1 MKKQLVLFLALALCL
16 GLTACGDTES
26 DDTQSG
32 YETVMD
38 MEFLDG
44 MWSIDGT
51 AKLYFDSTEGFY
63 AYRTRWGL
71 GGRGEFELSEAS
83 GRPMIFFNGLLYN
96 FLLRDDGVLLP
107 NRNGEGSGLTIHRN
121 TFLRD
126 DEAEIVE
133 WDISNWDGMWQNAL
147 GETIV
152 INSSLMQYIAC
163 SPDYS
168 MSGTMDDEG
177 EGMGLYLYDNGTRA
191 YLCPGDDG
199 NSFTLSAERFG
210 RYGDDQHFD
219 GVFYR
224 DADFYAYRANMASS
238 GAEIRINGRAIQH
251 GLYNEIWGKA
261 LHPSQNR
268 FLAQI
273 DILSDQAEALPD
285 TKAAKNGLREDDE
298 KVAALFSWIRANI
311 PEPFKEE
318 GREQMLVRLLAE
330 KKSAEPGVLRVST
343 EKNLYQCLN
352 LQIKSDLFVSTT
364 EGVTLFEAKAGG
376 SKAEDL
382 YQLRMYHDG
391 CVADDME
398 VREAALIAQRHPDTV
413 KALLTELNRQKDK
426 KGRPYHFTLTTWE
439 EEGIALPPDAA

>member
-1 MKKQLVLFLALALCL
+1 
-16 GLTACGDTES
+16 
-26 DDTQSG
+26 
-32 YETVMD
+32 MD

-163 SPDYS
+163 SPDYY

-177 EGMGLYLYDNGTRA
+177 EGMGLYPVSYTH
-191 YLCPGDDG
+191 LC
-199 NSFTLSAERFG
+199 
-210 RYGDDQHFD
+210 
-219 GVFYR
+219 
-224 DADFYAYRANMASS
+224 
-238 GAEIRINGRAIQH
+238 AI
-251 GLYNEIWGKA
+251 K
-261 LHPSQNR
+261 
-268 FLAQI
+268 
-273 DILSDQAEALPD
+273 ILSFQNFYKVLKTCSAGRKGFFD
-285 TKAAKNGLREDDE
+285 TL
-298 KVAALFSWIRANI
+298 LS
-311 PEPFKEE
+311 PFAVE
-318 GREQMLVRLLAE
+318 
-330 KKSAEPGVLRVST
+330 T
-343 EKNLYQCLN
+343 
-352 LQIKSDLFVSTT
+352 
-364 EGVTLFEAKAGG
+364 
-376 SKAEDL
+376 
-382 YQLRMYHDG
+382 
-391 CVADDME
+391 
-398 VREAALIAQRHPDTV
+398 
-413 KALLTELNRQKDK
+413 
-426 KGRPYHFTLTTWE
+426 
-439 EEGIALPPDAA
+439 GIIFCYNF

>member
-133 WDISNWDGMWQNAL
+133 WDISNWDGMWQ
-147 GETIV
+147 I
-152 INSSLMQYIAC
+152 
-163 SPDYS
+163 
-168 MSGTMDDEG
+168 
-177 EGMGLYLYDNGTRA
+177 
-191 YLCPGDDG
+191 
-199 NSFTLSAERFG
+199 
-210 RYGDDQHFD
+210 
-219 GVFYR
+219 
-224 DADFYAYRANMASS
+224 
-238 GAEIRINGRAIQH
+238 GRA
-251 GLYNEIWGKA
+251 
-261 LHPSQNR
+261 SC
-268 FLAQI
+268 
-273 DILSDQAEALPD
+273 
-285 TKAAKNGLREDDE
+285 RE
-298 KVAALFSWIRANI
+298 
-311 PEPFKEE
+311 
-318 GREQMLVRLLAE
+318 
-330 KKSAEPGVLRVST
+330 RV
-343 EKNLYQCLN
+343 
-352 LQIKSDLFVSTT
+352 
-364 EGVTLFEAKAGG
+364 
-376 SKAEDL
+376 
-382 YQLRMYHDG
+382 
-391 CVADDME
+391 
-398 VREAALIAQRHPDTV
+398 
-413 KALLTELNRQKDK
+413 
-426 KGRPYHFTLTTWE
+426 
-439 EEGIALPPDAA
+439 

>member
-133 WDISNWDGMWQNAL
+133 WDKSNWDGMWQNAL

-210 RYGDDQHFD
+210 RHGDDQHFD

-224 DADFYAYRANMASS
+224 NADFYAYTDMENAEFYEDEYSTFYIWYYDGIQQIGVARASVF
-238 GAEIRINGRAIQH
+238 I
-251 GLYNEIWGKA
+251 A
-261 LHPSQNR
+261 LNP
-268 FLAQI
+268 
-273 DILSDQAEALPD
+273 LSAVLF
-285 TKAAKNGLREDDE
+285 G
-298 KVAALFSWIRANI
+298 AALL
-311 PEPFKEE
+311 
-318 GREQMLVRLLAE
+318 GEQMTLATLFG
-330 KKSAEPGVLRVST
+330 GVLIISGIVV
-343 EKNLYQCLN
+343 E
-352 LQIKSDLFVSTT
+352 
-364 EGVTLFEAKAGG
+364 
-376 SKAEDL
+376 
-382 YQLRMYHDG
+382 
-391 CVADDME
+391 
-398 VREAALIAQRHPDTV
+398 
-413 KALLTELNRQKDK
+413 NRQSAAA
-426 KGRPYHFTLTTWE
+426 TLPE
-439 EEGIALPPDAA
+439 QPAQSRG

>member
-26 DDTQSG
+26 DDMQSG

-38 MEFLDG
+38 MEFLDR

-96 FLLRDDGVLLP
+96 FLLRDD
-107 NRNGEGSGLTIHRN
+107 
-121 TFLRD
+121 
-126 DEAEIVE
+126 EAEIVE

-152 INSSLMQYIAC
+152 IDSSLMQYIAC

-168 MSGTMDDEG
+168 MRGTMNDEG

-191 YLCPGDDG
+191 YLCPSDDG

-224 DADFYAYRANMASS
+224 NADFYAYTDMEN
-238 GAEIRINGRAIQH
+238 AEFYEDEYSTFYIWYYDGVNRYLLGNDYTIGED
-251 GLYNEIWGKA
+251 GLVYHDE
-261 LHPSQNR
+261 
-268 FLAQI
+268 
-273 DILSDQAEALPD
+273 D
-285 TKAAKNGLREDDE
+285 GL
-298 KVAALFSWIRANI
+298 VYPAGWI
-311 PEPFKEE
+311 PEAPYD
-318 GREQMLVRLLAE
+318 
-330 KKSAEPGVLRVST
+330 P
-343 EKNLYQCLN
+343 
-352 LQIKSDLFVSTT
+352 
-364 EGVTLFEAKAGG
+364 
-376 SKAEDL
+376 
-382 YQLRMYHDG
+382 
-391 CVADDME
+391 ADDWGENWMDSWD
-398 VREAALIAQRHPDTV
+398 I
-413 KALLTELNRQKDK
+413 
-426 KGRPYHFTLTTWE
+426 
-439 EEGIALPPDAA
+439 

>member
-71 GGRGEFELSEAS
+71 GGRGEFALSEAS

-107 NRNGEGSGLTIHRN
+107 NQNGEGSGLPIHRN

-152 INSSLMQYIAC
+152 IDSSLMQYIAC

-168 MSGTMDDEG
+168 MSGTMNDEG

-224 DADFYAYRANMASS
+224 NADFYAYTDMENAEFYEDEYSS
-238 GAEIRINGRAIQH
+238 FYIWYYDGVNRYLLGNDYTIGEDGLAYFNPGEGMEYLWYEDGGR
-251 GLYNEIWGKA
+251 L
-261 LHPSQNR
+261 
-268 FLAQI
+268 
-273 DILSDQAEALPD
+273 
-285 TKAAKNGLREDDE
+285 TEDDE
-298 KVAALFSWIRANI
+298 PDPSGDEVPDWNGSLDGGPDSYWSWDSDLCQRNVSEFECIWYYD
-311 PEPFKEE
+311 
-318 GREQMLVRLLAE
+318 GDL
-330 KKSAEPGVLRVST
+330 SAETYIVIDGNGNWSYYQRAPGAEHT
-343 EKNLYQCLN
+343 EMDC
-352 LQIKSDLFVSTT
+352 
-364 EGVTLFEAKAGG
+364 GV
-376 SKAEDL
+376 
-382 YQLRMYHDG
+382 
-391 CVADDME
+391 
-398 VREAALIAQRHPDTV
+398 
-413 KALLTELNRQKDK
+413 
-426 KGRPYHFTLTTWE
+426 FTYSM
-439 EEGIALPPDAA
+439 D

>member
-107 NRNGEGSGLTIHRN
+107 NRNGEG
-121 TFLRD
+121 
-126 DEAEIVE
+126 
-133 WDISNWDGMWQNAL
+133 
-147 GETIV
+147 
-152 INSSLMQYIAC
+152 
-163 SPDYS
+163 
-168 MSGTMDDEG
+168 

-199 NSFTLSAERFG
+199 NSFTLSADRFG

-224 DADFYAYRANMASS
+224 DADFYTYTDMENAEFYEDEYSTFYVWYYDGVNRYLLGNDYTIGDDGLAYHD
-238 GAEIRINGRAIQH
+238 ED
-251 GLYNEIWGKA
+251 GLVYPAGW
-261 LHPSQNR
+261 
-268 FLAQI
+268 
-273 DILSDQAEALPD
+273 
-285 TKAAKNGLREDDE
+285 
-298 KVAALFSWIRANI
+298 I
-311 PEPFKEE
+311 PE
-318 GREQMLVRLLAE
+318 
-330 KKSAEPGVLRVST
+330 EPYDPAVDWGANWMDSWD
-343 EKNLYQCLN
+343 
-352 LQIKSDLFVSTT
+352 I
-364 EGVTLFEAKAGG
+364 
-376 SKAEDL
+376 
-382 YQLRMYHDG
+382 
-391 CVADDME
+391 
-398 VREAALIAQRHPDTV
+398 
-413 KALLTELNRQKDK
+413 
-426 KGRPYHFTLTTWE
+426 
-439 EEGIALPPDAA
+439 